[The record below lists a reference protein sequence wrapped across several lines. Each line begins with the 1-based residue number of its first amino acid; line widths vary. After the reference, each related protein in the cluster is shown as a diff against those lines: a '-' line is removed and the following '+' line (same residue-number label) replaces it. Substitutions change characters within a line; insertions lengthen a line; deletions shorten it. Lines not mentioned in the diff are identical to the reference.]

1 MGADSVNIRPL
12 FLKVYMKAKVY
23 FYGLGQ
29 SARQRGF
36 TKDAGMEFYKIEAE
50 EDYARIY
57 FDKGYR
63 GLSL

>member
-1 MGADSVNIRPL
+1 
-12 FLKVYMKAKVY
+12 MKAIVY

-29 SARQRGF
+29 SARARGL
-36 TKDAGMEFYKIEAE
+36 TKEQGEALYALDAGLPFV
-50 EDYARIY
+50 RIY

>member
-1 MGADSVNIRPL
+1 
-12 FLKVYMKAKVY
+12 MKAKVY

-29 SARQRGF
+29 SARQRGL
-36 TKDAGMEFYKIEAE
+36 TKEQGEAVFSI
-50 EDYARIY
+50 ASALPFANIY